1 MLLWAV
7 VASTYEEAVGD
18 AFPVVIHTMM
28 SKTREGA
35 LGVFRAH
42 METDSFLRGCTDD
55 KKFKSIDCRTELAI
69 LRYDTETKR
78 FIET

>member
-18 AFPVVIHTMM
+18 DYPLVIHTMLG
-28 SKTREGA
+28 KTYEEAVGI
-35 LGVFRAH
+35 FQAH
-42 METDSFLRGCTDD
+42 MKADAFLRGCTEE